1 MRKLKTS
8 ALLVF
13 GLSILFYLFF
23 DFCKHAPGIEAANP
37 FASDP
42 YDAVGSFG
50 LMLAMLA
57 ALLMLVRVFRPY
69 PQTRMPPAQLLLAL
83 RAGAVTL
90 LSVIVTLTSDA
101 IGLARDMLTN
111 GASPAAWRLADLVG
125 GMTLLTLAVGWA
137 FVRAA
142 RGAEVPSAPRPWV
155 RTGIISVLVFLI
167 LNFYPLSWRD
177 SGIPG
182 GIFTALTGMALLFF
196 QVWAFATA
204 IFPVIEF
211 AYEDVFDDLS
221 AVFQGW
227 KNRLGRLA
235 APLIWMEK
243 ATALPPMRK
252 FIGWFS
258 PRKHHWSLVVLVA
271 VAMGVSLVLA
281 ETVVEG
287 MPGNLG
293 QLLMVICIYIGIG
306 GTGVTLGYVL
316 LAHFMGIFRK

>member
-8 ALLVF
+8 ALVVF

-23 DFCKHAPGIEAANP
+23 DLCKHAPGIGAANP

-42 YDAVGSFG
+42 YDAVGAFG
-50 LMLAMLA
+50 IMLALLG

-83 RAGAVTL
+83 RAGGVTL
-90 LSVIVTLTSDA
+90 LSVTITLAADA
-101 IGLARDMLTN
+101 IGLARDILTN
-111 GASPAAWRLADLVG
+111 GASPEAWRLAGLVG
-125 GMTLLTLAVGWA
+125 GMMLLTLAVGWT

-142 RGAEVPSAPRPWV
+142 RGAEVPSGPRPWA
-155 RTGIISVLVFLI
+155 RTGIITVLVFLI
-167 LNFYPLSWRD
+167 LTFYPLSWRD

-182 GIFTALTGMALLFF
+182 GILTALTGMALLFVP
-196 QVWAFATA
+196 VWAVATA
-204 IFPVIEF
+204 IFPEIEF

-243 ATALPPMRK
+243 ATALMPMRI
-252 FIGWFS
+252 FFGWFS
-258 PRKHHWSLVVLVA
+258 PRKHRLSLVVLVA
-271 VAMGVSLVLA
+271 VAMGVCLVLV

-293 QLLMVICIYIGIG
+293 RLLMVICIYIGIG

>member
-13 GLSILFYLFF
+13 GLSILFYFFF
-23 DFCKHAPGIEAANP
+23 DFCKHAPGIGAANP
-37 FASDP
+37 FATDP

-50 LMLAMLA
+50 IMLALLG

-83 RAGAVTL
+83 RAGVVTL
-90 LSVIVTLTSDA
+90 LSVTVTLAADA
-101 IGLARDMLTN
+101 IGLARDMFTN
-111 GASPAAWRLADLVG
+111 GSSPAVWRLAGLVG
-125 GMTLLTLAVGWA
+125 GMTLLTLSVGWT
-137 FVRAA
+137 FVRTA
-142 RGAEVPSAPRPWV
+142 RGAEVPSAPRPWM
-155 RTGIISVLVFLI
+155 RTGIISMLVFLI
-167 LNFYPLSWRD
+167 LTFYPLSWRD

-196 QVWAFATA
+196 QVWVVATA
-204 IFPVIEF
+204 IFPVFEF
-211 AYEDVFDDLS
+211 AYEDVFDDL
-221 AVFQGW
+221 ATVFQGW

-258 PRKHHWSLVVLVA
+258 PRKHRWSLIVLVA

-281 ETVVEG
+281 ETLVEG

-293 QLLMVICIYIGIG
+293 RLLMVICIYIGIG
-306 GTGVTLGYVL
+306 GTGVTLGCVL
-316 LAHFMGIFRK
+316 LVHFMGIFRK